1 MRWIVF
7 ATLAALFYLAHDYIL
22 KNISDRMNPVISGF
36 ILSLS
41 AFLFLGAYLA
51 VQMISG
57 TRFEKIKLADFG
69 TLSFAGLLLALATI
83 SFIKTFEFQ
92 APFSIAIP
100 YIYVVMIVLGVIS
113 GAVFFK
119 ESISLT
125 QVVGIALC
133 CIGLFLVVK

>member
-22 KNISDRMNPVISGF
+22 KAVSEKLNPVVSGF

-51 VQMISG
+51 IQMISG
-57 TRFEKIKLADFG
+57 TRFEKLKWSEMG
-69 TLSFAGLLLALATI
+69 SLSFAGLLLALATI

-92 APFSIAIP
+92 APFSVAIP

-113 GAVFFK
+113 GAAFFK
-119 ESISLT
+119 ESVSVT
-125 QVVGIALC
+125 QLVGIALC

>member
-1 MRWIVF
+1 
-7 ATLAALFYLAHDYIL
+7 
-22 KNISDRMNPVISGF
+22 
-36 ILSLS
+36 
-41 AFLFLGAYLA
+41 
-51 VQMISG
+51 MISG